1 MANQRTPG
9 FGGPQR
15 PESSPGGLGF
25 SAPPQGY
32 GPANQGA
39 LPGAPRPA
47 KGFAPQGSYPG
58 AHMPGGA
65 SPPRPPTGPPFGFAQ
80 YAPPGG
86 TRSPRLPYGEPP
98 PVMGLGSRPSETAAY
113 EQGRRSPQGRAC
125 PQAPLGL
132 NASRMPGSYETI
144 VGAPRADRVPSG
156 SGRSSPIP
164 TWQNANPGPG
174 IAPPMRSLPPG
185 GRAEDGGARPPDA
198 SRGTLQPGYPPSERA
213 RPPSGSA
220 DGGAMARALRPAGL
234 TRPQSTNTY
243 VERSGRP
250 PGPSYPPPPIL
261 GPPGLQRP
269 YAPPLGPPAGHCNNP
284 AQNHLQLGSG
294 QRGFAEPFSASDVS
308 GPSSRTASAGRFPQF
323 AGARAAPA
331 GASRAVSEENLMA
344 TFINPKA
351 EKSLERVR
359 SKSRPP
365 LRKAK
370 SKELLQLMEEFDAVL
385 LGKPSA
391 GTATQKKK

>member
-1 MANQRTPG
+1 
-9 FGGPQR
+9 
-15 PESSPGGLGF
+15 
-25 SAPPQGY
+25 
-32 GPANQGA
+32 
-39 LPGAPRPA
+39 
-47 KGFAPQGSYPG
+47 
-58 AHMPGGA
+58 
-65 SPPRPPTGPPFGFAQ
+65 
-80 YAPPGG
+80 
-86 TRSPRLPYGEPP
+86 
-98 PVMGLGSRPSETAAY
+98 
-113 EQGRRSPQGRAC
+113 
-125 PQAPLGL
+125 
-132 NASRMPGSYETI
+132 MPGSYETI
-144 VGAPRADRVPSG
+144 VGASRADRAPFG

-164 TWQNANPGPG
+164 TWQNANPARIQTASGRSSPIPTWQNANPSPG
-174 IAPPMRSLPPG
+174 IVPPMRLLPPG

-213 RPPSGSA
+213 RPPCGSA
-220 DGGAMARALRPAGL
+220 DGRAMARALRPAGL
-234 TRPQSTNTY
+234 TRPQSTNTC

-269 YAPPLGPPAGHCNNP
+269 CAPPLGLPAGHCNNP
-284 AQNHLQLGSG
+284 AQNDLQLGSG
-294 QRGFAEPFSASDVS
+294 QRGFAEPFPASDVS

-351 EKSLERVR
+351 QKSVERVH

-365 LRKAK
+365 LRKAE

-385 LGKPSA
+385 SGKASA
-391 GTATQKKK
+391 GTATQQKK